1 MGNAPT
7 MGDDVFG
14 YPLPSGLITYYQRG
28 AKGFTTPTWQGV
40 ICEVWVDPKWQYTVA
55 NDEVTITGYTGAIA
69 NPVIPDTIGGLP
81 VTTIGNRAFFE
92 RQDITGTLTLTGDLV
107 IPEGVTSIGGGAF
120 RGCSGF
126 TGDLVIPEGVTSI
139 LDGAFASCSGF
150 TGSLVFPEGVTSIEA
165 QAFFACTGLTGSLV
179 FPEGVTSIGR
189 SAFAGCTGLTGSLVL
204 PEGLTA
210 IEMGIFEGCSGFTGN
225 LMIPEGV
232 TSIGSYAFCFG
243 SGFTGSL
250 VLPSTLETM
259 GENVFYDCS
268 GLTGNVDIPMSVV
281 SMAGDVF
288 SSCTGLAS
296 VTFKGNAPELGVTG
310 PFAWMADN
318 FKVYFHQ
325 GKEGFDA
332 SEWQGIDLEMIP
344 NRAPRFRII
353 GNNKTIKAGETIT
366 FEVIADDE
374 DAGDVLQYS
383 ATKP

>member
-189 SAFAGCTGLTGSLVL
+189 SAFA
-204 PEGLTA
+204 A
-210 IEMGIFEGCSGFTGN
+210 
-225 LMIPEGV
+225 
-232 TSIGSYAFCFG
+232 
-243 SGFTGSL
+243 
-250 VLPSTLETM
+250 
-259 GENVFYDCS
+259 
-268 GLTGNVDIPMSVV
+268 
-281 SMAGDVF
+281 
-288 SSCTGLAS
+288 CTGLAS
-296 VTFKGNAPELGVTG
+296 VTFKGNAPELGVTS
-310 PFAWMADN
+310 PFAWMAYT

-353 GNNKTIKAGETIT
+353 GNKTIKAGQTIT

-374 DAGDVLQYS
+374 DANTLEYS
-383 ATKP
+383 ASNP